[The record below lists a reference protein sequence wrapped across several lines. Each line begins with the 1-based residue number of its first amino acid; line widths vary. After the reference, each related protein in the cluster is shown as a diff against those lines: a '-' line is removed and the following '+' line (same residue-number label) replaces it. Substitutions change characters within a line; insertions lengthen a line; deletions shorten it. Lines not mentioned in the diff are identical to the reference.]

1 MHHSIAITM
10 ATDAATQAAAALP
23 EGDGGTPPLWIAAA
37 ILLLLCFSACFSGS
51 ETALTAVSRA
61 KLRRLA
67 DQGNPSAQRAI
78 DLTDD
83 GETMIGAI
91 LIGNNLVNILAASL
105 ATSLAITLFGE
116 SGVAIA
122 TLIMTVLVMIFAEV
136 LPKTYAFT
144 NPESV
149 SLYAARPL
157 TFLVK
162 VTYPVILAVQAIVR
176 GTLSIFGVKLE
187 KGTRVL
193 SREAHDEIRGAI
205 DLHHSEG
212 GVVKS
217 DRDRLVGALDL
228 AHREVAEV
236 MMHRRSIVTLN
247 ADEPPTKLVE
257 AVVDSPYTR
266 IPLWRDHP
274 ENIVGVIH
282 AKDILRAV
290 NAKAREAGDVDLEG
304 FDIVGLA
311 MKPWFVPD
319 TTTLA
324 DQLKAFLAR
333 KRHFALV
340 VDEYGAL
347 QGLITLEDILE
358 EIVGDIS
365 DEHDIDADGV
375 TREADGSYLV
385 DGTVTIRDLN
395 RYFDWNL
402 PDDEAATIAGL
413 VIHEAQAIPFEGQS
427 FVFHDHRF
435 DIVRRS
441 KHQITQL
448 RIHARRNGQAPAQ
461 VA

>member
-1 MHHSIAITM
+1 MFHSNAISM
-10 ATDAATQAAAALP
+10 AADVTET
-23 EGDGGTPPLWIAAA
+23 GGGTAPGWIAAA
-37 ILLLLCFSACFSGS
+37 ILFLLLLSACFSGS

-67 DQGNPSAQRAI
+67 DQGNASAKRAI
-78 DLTDD
+78 TLTDD
-83 GETMIGAI
+83 GETLIGAI

-105 ATSLAITLFGE
+105 ATSLAISLFGE

-122 TLIMTVLVMIFAEV
+122 TLVMTVLVMVFAEV

-144 NPESV
+144 NSDTV
-149 SLYAARPL
+149 SLLASRPL
-157 TFLVK
+157 AVLVK
-162 VTYPVILAVQAIVR
+162 VTYPVVLAVQAIVR
-176 GTLSIFGVKLE
+176 FTLSLFGLKLE

-193 SREAHDEIRGAI
+193 SSEAHDEIRGAI

-247 ADEPPTKLVE
+247 VDDPPAALVE
-257 AVVDSPYTR
+257 AVVESPYTR
-266 IPLWRDHP
+266 IPLWRDEP

-282 AKDILRAV
+282 AKDILRAFD
-290 NAKAREAGDVDLEG
+290 ARIRAEDSVDLAG
-304 FDIVGLA
+304 FDIAALA

-319 TTTLA
+319 TTTLS
-324 DQLKAFLAR
+324 DQLRAFLTR

-365 DEHDIDADGV
+365 DEHDVDADGV
-375 TREADGSYLV
+375 TRESDGSYLV

-395 RYFDWNL
+395 RYFEWKL
-402 PDDEAATIAGL
+402 PDDEATTVAGL

-435 DIVRRS
+435 DIVRRV
-441 KHQITQL
+441 KHQITQV
-448 RIHARRNGQAPAQ
+448 RIKPTRRA
-461 VA
+461 VE

>member
-1 MHHSIAITM
+1 MLHSIAIPM
-10 ATDAATQAAAALP
+10 AAQAAAQTAT
-23 EGDGGTPPLWIAAA
+23 EQGDGMHALWIAGA
-37 ILLLLCFSACFSGS
+37 ILGLLCLSACFSGS

-67 DQGNPSAQRAI
+67 DQGNTSAQRAV

-122 TLIMTVLVMIFAEV
+122 TLVMTVLVMIFAEV

-144 NPESV
+144 NPEST
-149 SLYAARPL
+149 SLIAARPL
-157 TFLVK
+157 AILVK
-162 VTYPVILAVQAIVR
+162 ATYPVVLAVQAIVR
-176 GTLSIFGVKLE
+176 ATLGLFGVRLE
-187 KGTRVL
+187 KGTKVL

-205 DLHHSEG
+205 DLHHHEG

-236 MMHRRSIVTLN
+236 MMHRRNIVTLN
-247 ADEPPTKLVE
+247 VDEPPVKLIE
-257 AVVDSPYTR
+257 AVVESPYTR

-282 AKDILRAV
+282 AKDLLRSFDAMV
-290 NAKAREAGDVDLEG
+290 RTEGAVDLDQ
-304 FDIVGLA
+304 FDIAALA
-311 MKPWFVPD
+311 IKPWFVPD

-365 DEHDIDADGV
+365 DEHDVDADGV
-375 TREADGSYLV
+375 TRESDGSYLV

-395 RYFDWNL
+395 RYFDWTL

-448 RIHARRNGQAPAQ
+448 RVHARRPA
-461 VA
+461 

>member
-1 MHHSIAITM
+1 MVHIPASIALAQT
-10 ATDAATQAAAALP
+10 AAAPAV
-23 EGDGGTPPLWIAAA
+23 EQAQQGSPPLWIAAV
-37 ILLLLCFSACFSGS
+37 ILGLLFMSACFSGS

-67 DQGNPSAQRAI
+67 DQGSTSAQRAI

-83 GETMIGAI
+83 GETLIGAI

-105 ATSLAITLFGE
+105 ATSLAIALFGE

-122 TLIMTVLVMIFAEV
+122 TLVMTLLVMIFAEV

-144 NPESV
+144 NPEAV
-149 SLYAARPL
+149 SLFAARPL
-157 TFLVK
+157 AVLVK
-162 VTYPVILAVQAIVR
+162 VTYPVVLAVQAIVR
-176 GTLSIFGVKLE
+176 FTLSIFGVTLE

-193 SREAHDEIRGAI
+193 SHEAREEIRGAI

-236 MMHRRSIVTLN
+236 MMHRRSIITLN
-247 ADEPPTKLVE
+247 ADDPPAALLE
-257 AVVDSPYTR
+257 ALVDSPYTR

-274 ENIVGVIH
+274 ENIVGVVH
-282 AKDILRAV
+282 AKDVLRAFD
-290 NAKAREAGDVDLEG
+290 AKARAGGTIDLDG
-304 FDIVGLA
+304 FDIAELSI
-311 MKPWFVPD
+311 KPWFVPD
-319 TTTLA
+319 TTTLS
-324 DQLKAFLAR
+324 DQLKAFLTR

-365 DEHDIDADGV
+365 DEHDVDADGV
-375 TREADGSYLV
+375 TRESDGSYLV
-385 DGTVTIRDLN
+385 DGTVSIRDLN
-395 RYFDWNL
+395 RFFDWKL
-402 PDDEAATIAGL
+402 PDEEATTIAGL

-448 RIHARRNGQAPAQ
+448 RIHARRPAKD
-461 VA
+461 

>member
-1 MHHSIAITM
+1 MVHTIAIPM
-10 ATDAATQAAAALP
+10 AADAAAQTAATVT
-23 EGDGGTPPLWIAAA
+23 EQGGGTPPLWIAGA
-37 ILLLLCFSACFSGS
+37 ILCLLFLSACFSGS

-67 DQGNPSAQRAI
+67 DQGSTSAQRAI

-83 GETMIGAI
+83 GETLIGAI

-105 ATSLAITLFGE
+105 ATSLAISLFGE

-122 TLIMTVLVMIFAEV
+122 TLVMTVLVMIFAEV

-144 NPESV
+144 NPEST
-149 SLYAARPL
+149 SLFAARPL
-157 TFLVK
+157 GVLVK
-162 VTYPVILAVQAIVR
+162 TTYPVVIAVQAIVR
-176 GTLSIFGVKLE
+176 TTLSIFGVKLE

-193 SREAHDEIRGAI
+193 SRESHDEIRGAI

-236 MMHRRSIVTLN
+236 MMHRRNIITLN
-247 ADEPPTKLVE
+247 ADEPPAKLIE
-257 AVVDSPYTR
+257 AVVESPYTR

-274 ENIVGVIH
+274 ENIVGVVH
-282 AKDILRAV
+282 AKDVLRAFD
-290 NAKAREAGDVDLEG
+290 AMARDAGTVDLDG
-304 FDIVGLA
+304 FDVASLA

-365 DEHDIDADGV
+365 DEHDVDADGV
-375 TREADGSYLV
+375 TRESDGSYLV

-435 DIVRRS
+435 DIVRRT

-448 RIHARRNGQAPAQ
+448 RVHARRPA
-461 VA
+461 